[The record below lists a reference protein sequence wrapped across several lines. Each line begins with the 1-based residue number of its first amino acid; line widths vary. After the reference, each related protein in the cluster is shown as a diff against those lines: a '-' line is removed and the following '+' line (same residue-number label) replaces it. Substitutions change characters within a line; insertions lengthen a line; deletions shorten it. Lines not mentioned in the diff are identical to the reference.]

1 MPLKP
6 IRDRSNVRVRSE
18 GDARVKLRGKVALV
32 TGGSRGIGAAI
43 AERLAEDGA
52 DVAITYIRSEDKARR
67 IVEAC
72 RARGV
77 RAEAIRADAADAA
90 EMRGLV
96 DEVVRRLGTLDI
108 LVNNLAISTWETLE
122 EATEEVFDRVVNVNI
137 RAVFL
142 VTQAAVKVMQP
153 GSRVINI
160 GSIFG
165 ERISVPRHAL
175 YAMSKFALAGLTRGW
190 ARDLGPKKITVNCVQ
205 PGPVATDMNP
215 EDDRPV
221 VAFLRGQTALGRYAK
236 PSEVAALVAFL
247 ASPESS
253 DITGACINVDGG
265 LTA

>member
-1 MPLKP
+1 M
-6 IRDRSNVRVRSE
+6 
-18 GDARVKLRGKVALV
+18 KLQGKVALV

-43 AERLAEDGA
+43 VQRLAEDGA
-52 DVAITYIRSEDKARR
+52 DVAFTYIRSEEKAQQ
-67 IVEAC
+67 IVAAC
-72 RARGV
+72 REQGI
-77 RAEAIRADAADAA
+77 RAEAIRADAANAA
-90 EMRGLV
+90 DMRGLV
-96 DEVVRRLGTLDI
+96 DEVIQRLGHLDV

-122 EATEEVFDRVVNVNI
+122 EATEEVFDRVVDVNI

-142 VTQAAVKVMQP
+142 ATQAAAKVMQP
-153 GSRVINI
+153 GSRIVNI
-160 GSIFG
+160 GSVFG

-221 VAFLRGQTALGRYAK
+221 VAFLRAQTALGRYAK
-236 PSEVAALVAFL
+236 PAEVAALVAFL
-247 ASPESS
+247 ASAESS

>member
-1 MPLKP
+1 V
-6 IRDRSNVRVRSE
+6 SRSE
-18 GDARVKLRGKVALV
+18 LKLKSKVALV
-32 TGGSRGIGAAI
+32 TGGSRGIGASI
-43 AERLAEDGA
+43 ALRLAEDGA
-52 DVAITYIRSEDKARR
+52 DVAITYLRSDEAANK
-67 IVEAC
+67 IVAAC
-72 RARGV
+72 RAKGI
-77 RAEAIRADAADAA
+77 RAEAICADAASSDDV
-90 EMRGLV
+90 RGLV
-96 DEVVRRLGTLDI
+96 DEVVKRLGTLDI
-108 LVNNLAISTWETLE
+108 LVNNIAISTWETLE

-142 VTQAAVKVMQP
+142 ATRAAAKVMQP
-153 GSRVINI
+153 GSRIINI

-236 PSEVAALVAFL
+236 PAEVAALVAFL
-247 ASPESS
+247 ASAESA

>member
-1 MPLKP
+1 M
-6 IRDRSNVRVRSE
+6 
-18 GDARVKLRGKVALV
+18 KLRGKVALV

-52 DVAITYIRSEDKARR
+52 DVALTYKRSAEAAQG
-67 IVEAC
+67 IVTVC
-72 RARGV
+72 REKGV
-77 RAEAIRADAADAA
+77 RAEALCADAENAGD
-90 EMRGLV
+90 MRGLA
-96 DEVVRRLGTLDI
+96 DEVVKRLGRLDI
-108 LVNNLAISTWETLE
+108 LVNNLAISTWESLE
-122 EATEEVFDRVVNVNI
+122 EATEEVFDRVVNINI

-142 VTQAAVKVMQP
+142 ASQSAAKLMQP
-153 GSRVINI
+153 GSRIINI

-175 YAMSKFALAGLTRGW
+175 YAMSKFAVAGLTRGW
-190 ARDLGPKKITVNCVQ
+190 ARDLGPRKITVNCVQ

-247 ASPESS
+247 AGPESA
-253 DITGACINVDGG
+253 DLTGACFNIDGG
-265 LTA
+265 FTA

>member
-1 MPLKP
+1 V
-6 IRDRSNVRVRSE
+6 S
-18 GDARVKLRGKVALV
+18 VKLKGKVALV

-43 AERLAEDGA
+43 AERLAADGA
-52 DVAITYIRSEDKARR
+52 DVAITYLRSDEAANK
-67 IVEAC
+67 IVAAC
-72 RARGV
+72 REKGV
-77 RAEAIRADAADAA
+77 RAEAIRADAASAKD
-90 EMRGLV
+90 MRGLI
-96 DEVVRRLGTLDI
+96 DEVVKQLGGLDI
-108 LVNNLAISTWETLE
+108 LVNNIAISTWETLE

-142 VTQAAVKVMQP
+142 ASQAAAKVMQP
-153 GSRVINI
+153 GSRIINI

-165 ERISVPRHAL
+165 ERISVPRHAF

-190 ARDLGPKKITVNCVQ
+190 ARDLGAKKITVNCVQ

-236 PSEVAALVAFL
+236 PSEVAAMVAFL
-247 ASPESS
+247 ASEDSA

>member
-1 MPLKP
+1 LK
-6 IRDRSNVRVRSE
+6 
-18 GDARVKLRGKVALV
+18 LQGKVALV

-52 DVAITYIRSEDKARR
+52 DVAITYIRSDEAANK
-67 IVEAC
+67 IVAGC
-72 RARGV
+72 RANGV
-77 RAEAIRADAADAA
+77 RAESIRADAARADH
-90 EMRGLV
+90 MRGLV
-96 DEVVRRLGTLDI
+96 DEVVKRFGALDI

-142 VTQAAVKVMQP
+142 ASQAAAKVMPP
-153 GSRVINI
+153 GSRIINI

-165 ERISVPRHAL
+165 ERIPVPRHAF

-247 ASPESS
+247 ASADSA
-253 DITGACINVDGG
+253 DITGACINIDGG
-265 LTA
+265 FTA

>member
-1 MPLKP
+1 MTLK
-6 IRDRSNVRVRSE
+6 
-18 GDARVKLRGKVALV
+18 GKVALV

-43 AERLAEDGA
+43 AQRLAADGA
-52 DVAITYIRSEDKARR
+52 NVGITYLRSDEAANK
-67 IVEAC
+67 IVTLC
-72 RARGV
+72 REKGV
-77 RAEAIRADAADAA
+77 RAEAIRADAASADD
-90 EMRGLV
+90 MRGLV
-96 DEVVRRLGTLDI
+96 GEVVKRLGTLDI
-108 LVNNLAISTWETLE
+108 LVNNIAISTWETIE

-142 VTQAAVKVMQP
+142 ATRAAAKVMQP

-165 ERISVPRHAL
+165 ERIPVPRHAL

-247 ASPESS
+247 ASPESA
-253 DITGACINVDGG
+253 DITGTCINIDGG
-265 LTA
+265 FTA

>member
-1 MPLKP
+1 MK
-6 IRDRSNVRVRSE
+6 
-18 GDARVKLRGKVALV
+18 KLQGKVALV

-43 AERLAEDGA
+43 VQRLAEDGA
-52 DVAITYIRSEDKARR
+52 DIAFTYVKSADTAKQIVA
-67 IVEAC
+67 AC
-72 RARGV
+72 REKGV
-77 RAEAIRADAADAA
+77 RAEAIRADAASADD
-90 EMRGLV
+90 MRGLV
-96 DEVVRRLGTLDI
+96 DEVVERLGSLDI

-142 VTQAAVKVMQP
+142 ASRAAAKVMRP
-153 GSRVINI
+153 GSRIINI

-165 ERISVPRHAL
+165 ERIPVPRHAL

-236 PSEVAALVAFL
+236 PEEVAALVAFL
-247 ASPESS
+247 ASSESS
-253 DITGACINVDGG
+253 DITGTCFNIDGG
-265 LTA
+265 FTA

>member
-1 MPLKP
+1 MKLK
-6 IRDRSNVRVRSE
+6 
-18 GDARVKLRGKVALV
+18 GKVALV

-43 AERLAEDGA
+43 AERLAADGA
-52 DVAITYIRSEDKARR
+52 DVAITYIRSD
-67 IVEAC
+67 EAANTILAVC
-72 RARGV
+72 RAKGV
-77 RAEAIRADAADAA
+77 RAEAIRADAASADD
-90 EMRGLV
+90 MRSLV
-96 DEVVRRLGTLDI
+96 DDVVKRLGAIDI
-108 LVNNLAISTWETLE
+108 LVNNIAISTWETVE
-122 EATEEVFDRVVNVNI
+122 EASEEVFDRVVNVNI

-142 VTQAAVKVMQP
+142 ATRAAARVMQP

-221 VAFLRGQTALGRYAK
+221 VAFLRGQTALGRYAE

-247 ASPESS
+247 ASPESA
-253 DITGACINVDGG
+253 DITGTCINIDGG
-265 LTA
+265 FTA